1 MSCPT
6 CQETKPIPKCV
17 DTLIIGAIDYDST
30 DIYIYVKNLTTE
42 RIQRI
47 DAVSGISGE
56 VSLDLTDPD
65 KEYYSPN
72 FTYELWVTLRANTQN
87 EALDITIGYRVYD
100 CLVLRF
106 ESIFEGEDIAE
117 FTEHELEIDD

>member
-17 DTLIIGAIDYDST
+17 DTLIIGAIEDDST
-30 DIYIYVKNLTTE
+30 NIYIYVENLTTG

-47 DAVSGISGE
+47 EATSGISGE

-65 KEYYSPN
+65 KEFYSAN
-72 FTYELWVTLRANTQN
+72 FTYELWVTLRTGTINDK
-87 EALDITIGYRVYD
+87 LDITILYTVAD
-100 CLVLRF
+100 CFVLRF
-106 ESIFEGEDIAE
+106 EEVFDGEDIAE

>member
-6 CQETKPIPKCV
+6 CTETKPIPKCV
-17 DTLIIGAIDYDST
+17 DTLIIGAIEYDNT
-30 DIYIYVKNLTTE
+30 DVYIYVENLTTG

-47 DAVSGISGE
+47 DATSGISGE
-56 VSLDLTDPD
+56 VELDLTDPD

-72 FTYELWVTLRANTQN
+72 FTYELWITLQTGSINDK
-87 EALDITIGYRVYD
+87 LDVTIGYGLYD
-100 CLVLRF
+100 CFVLRF
-106 ESIFEGEDIAE
+106 LEIFDGVDIAE